1 MLTGLAGVCTL
12 QARARDFEI
21 LVSSDSLGASS
32 LGWAAL
38 ALVTTGTA
46 AVQGL
51 GPHTATCAAAAGW
64 RAINHQPWTQI
75 SSKLSRN
82 QSSRILNTPHLNLL
96 SRVL

>member
-51 GPHTATCAAAAGW
+51 GPHTATCAAGCRLAW
-64 RAINHQPWTQI
+64 QQPSTLDTDLQPV
-75 SSKLSRN
+75 SCPEN
-82 QSSRILNTPHLNLL
+82 
-96 SRVL
+96 RVQES

>member
-51 GPHTATCAAAAGW
+51 GPHTATRHLCWLLPAGGPST
-64 RAINHQPWTQI
+64 INLGHRSPESCPET
-75 SSKLSRN
+75 
-82 QSSRILNTPHLNLL
+82 
-96 SRVL
+96 RVQES